1 MSGRA
6 GGKAKPLKAPKKK
19 VNELDE
25 ARASKSTCTL
35 EIRDTNSI
43 GGAASGQSPMLSLE
57 DLAFKAKLKEEQAKL
72 KEMQQKAAGKGPLVG
87 GGIKKSGKK

>member
-19 VNELDE
+19 VNDLDE
-25 ARASKSTCTL
+25 
-35 EIRDTNSI
+35 
-43 GGAASGQSPMLSLE
+43 E

-72 KEMQQKAAGKGPLVG
+72 KEMQAKAAGKGPLVG